1 MTPRHSKTPP
11 IGLLTGLLGLTLA
24 LGLACDDAGETRKDA
39 ATAGKG
45 EYKQD
50 PDAAA
55 VPQKFKNPG
64 EAIIAYNDCYSGC
77 FSARTS
83 ATNRETCKLDCDS
96 LAETGMDTLTDEPS
110 KATYKQTW
118 QTLRGCVT
126 LCFEDKKLNA
136 TNRQTCLLTCSDEA
150 EVEALNHL
158 PGAMGMPGT
167 PGTPPTKV
175 GTTPVTPTT
184 PTTPTTPPTKVGT
197 TPVTPVTPRTPTT
210 PTVPP
215 TKVGTPTTP
224 VTPTTPPAKATTPP
238 PVTPPTKK

>member
-1 MTPRHSKTPP
+1 MVAAMTPRHSKTPP

-39 ATAGKG
+39 ATAGKTG

-64 EAIIAYNDCYSGC
+64 EAIIAYNECYSGC

-83 ATNRETCKLDCDS
+83 ATNKETCKLDCDS

-126 LCFEDKKLNA
+126 QCFEDKKLSA

-150 EVEALNHL
+150 EVEALNKL
-158 PGAMGMPGT
+158 PGAMAMPGM

-175 GTTPVTPTT
+175 GTTPTT
-184 PTTPTTPPTKVGT
+184 PG
-197 TPVTPVTPRTPTT
+197 TPTT

-215 TKVGTPTTP
+215 TKVGT
-224 VTPTTPPAKATTPP
+224 TPTTPGTPTTPTTAPGKATTPTT